1 MKTPMDDMRNEV
13 AGTVQV
19 VTSIAP
25 AGAVE
30 QQVPFGNDNQK
41 SNGNGEKQ
49 VLRFAK
55 DDNQKSDSNGNGSQS
70 KLTLSEVRAK
80 LDGKTGKRY
89 WKSLDELADTPAF
102 QELMQEEFPRQAGAG
117 EWVDAVSRRGFLK
130 VMGASF
136 ALAGLA
142 GCTKQPD
149 EPIFPYVKQ
158 PEDLIL
164 GKPNYFATAH
174 PFPTGAIPVLV
185 KSDAFRPIKI
195 EGNPEHPMSKGKS
208 DAYTQATLLDLYDPD
223 RSKGVLF
230 SSNDSEWGRFQQA
243 FAGAV
248 AQTSGGDG
256 VYFLSETITSPSL
269 AAQWK
274 QVQAK
279 YPQAKL
285 VQYDAVSGDNG
296 RKASKAAFGDYLDAQ
311 YKLEDA
317 DVILAL
323 DADFLG
329 GIAFP
334 GFLPLSAAYAER
346 HRYEEGKT
354 MNRMYVVETM
364 PTVTGYK
371 AEHRLALKP
380 SEIESFVVL
389 LKTAMGDA
397 TDSTSQ
403 SNYGARFA
411 AVQKFAEKLAKD
423 LKDHSGRCVVIAG
436 PEASVAVHAAAHAFN
451 ASLGAVGKT
460 VVYTQPVAPV
470 PSEQGADLKSLVADM
485 NAGKVK
491 WLVMLGTNPLYNAP
505 ADLDFPAAF
514 AKVPTTVHLGSHVD
528 ETGFYSTWHINKSHY
543 LENWSDA
550 RAYDGTISIVQ
561 PMIDPLWGGKSAHD
575 VLQTLL
581 DPSMSAYDVVVANA
595 KTYITGDFAT
605 GWRKALHDGWVEGT
619 AFTAKSVSAPSAVAP
634 AGPGNPG
641 GGLEISFKH
650 DPSLYDGRYA
660 NNGWLQEMPKQV
672 TSMAWDNAALMS
684 MDTMLSYKPAIQ
696 ENDAIE
702 LELNDRKVIAPV
714 LMVPGHPDGCV
725 TVYLGHGRRTGTVG
739 QGHGFNAYAL
749 RTSDQPESAA
759 GLTVKR
765 TEGIYDLCVTKVH
778 TLETRG
784 SYAQHD
790 LGKPLSDKT
799 GVYSLPGHEAME
811 RAIIRYATLDEVKA
825 NPRFAH
831 GEEEGGATNDKQGS
845 RVEKEGYNPLGDT
858 PGHEDSMFPDA
869 WDYSKMDP
877 STRVIQNKWGM
888 AIDLNSCVGC
898 NACIVSCYAEN
909 NIPVVGREQVK
920 IGRNMQWLRID
931 TYFEGDLHAP
941 KAHFQPMACQHCE
954 NAGCELVCPVGATVH
969 TPEGINTMVY
979 NRCVGT
985 RYCSNN
991 CPYKVRKFNFLL
1003 YSDFDTESLKFM
1015 RNPDVSV
1022 RSRGV
1027 MEKCSYCIQR
1037 IEAVKIEADKE
1048 NRPIRDGEI
1057 VTACQQ
1063 ACPTSAISF
1072 GNLNDPNSAV
1082 AKRKAAERD
1091 YQVLGDLNYRPRT
1104 TYTAGVIN
1112 PNPEL
1117 A

>member
-1 MKTPMDDMRNEV
+1 MKTRDEGIQMV
-13 AGTVQV
+13 AEQESRAQGSGPGAQV
-19 VTSIAP
+19 VTQIAP
-25 AGAVE
+25 A
-30 QQVPFGNDNQK
+30 K
-41 SNGNGEKQ
+41 M
-49 VLRFAK
+49 
-55 DDNQKSDSNGNGSQS
+55 
-70 KLTLSEVRAK
+70 TLAEVRAK

-89 WKSLDELADTPAF
+89 WKNLDELADTPQF

-164 GKPNYFATAH
+164 GKPMFFATAH

-208 DAYTQATLLDLYDPD
+208 DALTQATLLDLYDPG
-223 RSKGVLF
+223 RSRSVSFRG
-230 SSNDSEWGRFQQA
+230 NESEFGRFQEA
-243 FAGAV
+243 FRAGI

-256 VYFLSETITSPSL
+256 VYFLSEAITSPTL

-274 QVQAK
+274 QVAAK
-279 YPQAKL
+279 YPAAKL
-285 VQYDAVSGDNG
+285 VQYEPVAGGGG
-296 RKASKAAFGDYLDAQ
+296 RAASKAAFGDYLDAQ

-334 GFLPLSAAYAER
+334 GHLPLSAAWAER
-346 HRYEEGKT
+346 HRYDEGKT
-354 MNRMYVVETM
+354 MNRLYVVETM

-371 AEHRLALKP
+371 ADHRLGLKP
-380 SEIESFVVL
+380 SEI
-389 LKTAMGDA
+389 DA
-397 TDSTSQ
+397 FASALSGGSAPAL
-403 SNYGARFA
+403 SNADG
-411 AVQKFAEKLAKD
+411 QKFFTELLTD
-423 LKDHSGRCVVIAG
+423 LKSASGRAVVIAG
-436 PEASVAVHAAAHAFN
+436 PNASAAVHAAAHAMN

-460 VVYTQPVAPV
+460 VTYNPSIMPVAPEDGV
-470 PSEQGADLKSLVADM
+470 DFKSMVADM
-485 NAGKVK
+485 NSGKVK

-505 ADLDFPAAF
+505 VDLDFPAAF
-514 AKVPTTVHLGSHVD
+514 AKVPNTVHLGTHVD
-528 ETGFYSTWHINKSHY
+528 ETGFYSTWHVNKAHY
-543 LENWSDA
+543 LESWSDA
-550 RAYDGTISIVQ
+550 RAYDGTISIIQ
-561 PMIDPLWGGKSAHD
+561 PMIDPMYGGKSSHD
-575 VLQTLL
+575 ILQSLI
-581 DPSMSAYDVVVANA
+581 DPSQSPYDAVLATA
-595 KTYITGDFAT
+595 KTYISGDFAS
-605 GWRKALHDGWVEGT
+605 GWRKSLHDGWVAGS
-619 AFTAKSVSAPSAVAP
+619 AFTAKSVGAPSASAAAVT
-634 AGPGNPG
+634 GNPG
-641 GGLEISFKH
+641 GGLEISFRN
-650 DPSLYDGRYA
+650 DPSIYDGRFA
-660 NNGWLQEMPKQV
+660 NNGWLQELPKPV

-684 MDTMLSYKPAIQ
+684 LDTMEKYKLE
-696 ENDAIE
+696 ENSAIE
-702 LELNDRKVIAPV
+702 LELNDVKVIAPV
-714 LMVPGHPDGCV
+714 LMVPGHPNDCV
-725 TVYLGHGRRTGTVG
+725 TVHLGGGRRSGTVA
-739 QGHGFNAYAL
+739 QGVGFNAYAL
-749 RTSDQPESAA
+749 RTFDQPQTSA
-759 GLTVKR
+759 GLTVK
-765 TEGIYDLCVTKVH
+765 TAPGTYDLCVTKVH
-778 TLETRG
+778 AIEHRD

-790 LGKPLSDKT
+790 LNNPLSDKE

-811 RAIIRYATLDEVKA
+811 RAIIRYATVAEAKE
-825 NPRFAH
+825 NPRFAL
-831 GEEEGGATNDKQGS
+831 GFEDGGATNAKKTS
-845 RVEKEGYNPLGDT
+845 MVEKEGYNPIGAKLGPEET
-858 PGHEDSMFPDA
+858 MFPDA
-869 WDYSKMDP
+869 WRYDHPDH
-877 STRVIQNKWGM
+877 STGKVQNKWGM

-909 NIPVVGREQVK
+909 NIPVVGRDQVK
-920 IGRNMQWLRID
+920 IGRNMQWIRID

-954 NAGCELVCPVGATVH
+954 NAGCEQVCPVGATVH
-969 TPEGINTMVY
+969 TPEGLNTMVY

-991 CPYKVRKFNFLL
+991 CPYKVRRFNFLL

-1027 MEKCSYCIQR
+1027 MEKCSYCVQR

-1048 NRPIRDGEI
+1048 NRAIRDGEI

-1082 AKRKAAERD
+1082 SKRKAEERD
-1091 YQVLGDLNYRPRT
+1091 YPVLGDLNYRPRT

-1112 PNPEL
+1112 PNPRL